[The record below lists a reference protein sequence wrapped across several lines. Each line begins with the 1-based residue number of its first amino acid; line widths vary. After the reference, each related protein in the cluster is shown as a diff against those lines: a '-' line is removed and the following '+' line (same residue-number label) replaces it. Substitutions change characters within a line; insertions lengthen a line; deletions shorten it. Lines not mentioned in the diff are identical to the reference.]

1 MVMRVVM
8 IMVMMMIMNTEDIKV
23 SEIKSISSNVLILS
37 LKNSAK

>member
-1 MVMRVVM
+1 VVM